1 MPIRER
7 GDLRAR
13 VGGRAR
19 GPSNMGNIGAVLP
32 RRKERGGQDSLPDR
46 LQGDTAVLFY
56 GSQCHIIRYF
66 SHDHHVIGVG
76 DKINGSIRY

>member
-1 MPIRER
+1 MGER
-7 GDLRAR
+7 GALQIWAILAPFCH
-13 VGGRAR
+13 GG
-19 GPSNMGNIGAVLP
+19 
-32 RRKERGGQDSLPDR
+32 EREGGQDSLPDR